1 MSSSSC
7 GGIGRW
13 VSVGGGDG
21 ATRAETMTRDAS
33 TRRRASDARLT
44 DGERVHPF
52 VFTDIEMMT
61 IAARTTTV
69 TTRVAAKAPT
79 ASRAK
84 TVMRRVSATRRG
96 RFVAADAAADDLV
109 DGLQDKLSEVTTTLG
124 EAWEESDE
132 KPAIVTLG
140 VYGFVGL
147 VALNGTLRAVD
158 SLPLIPSVLELVG
171 ILFSAFFVYQNL
183 LYKPDRAA
191 LRETITKTLN
201 KIL

>member
-1 MSSSSC
+1 MN
-7 GGIGRW
+7 
-13 VSVGGGDG
+13 
-21 ATRAETMTRDAS
+21 E
-33 TRRRASDARLT
+33 RLT
-44 DGERVHPF
+44 ANLSTAF
-52 VFTDIEMMT
+52 ATTTDYEMMTT
-61 IAARTTTV
+61 IAARTT
-69 TTRVAAKAPT
+69 TTRVAAKAPTT

-84 TVMRRVSATRRG
+84 TVMRRASVTRPA
-96 RFVAADAAADDLV
+96 RFVASRAAADDLV

>member
-1 MSSSSC
+1 
-7 GGIGRW
+7 
-13 VSVGGGDG
+13 
-21 ATRAETMTRDAS
+21 MT
-33 TRRRASDARLT
+33 
-44 DGERVHPF
+44 
-52 VFTDIEMMT
+52 T
-61 IAARTTTV
+61 IAARMTTATA
-69 TTRVAAKAPT
+69 RVAAKAPT

-84 TVMRRVSATRRG
+84 TVMRRASATRRA
-96 RFVAADAAADDLV
+96 RFVASNAAADDLV
-109 DGLQDKLSEVTTTLG
+109 DSLQDKLSEVTTTLG

-140 VYGFVGL
+140 LYGFVGL